1 MVRRVPLHAFALAMI
16 SIKGAGAEDARLP
29 QLKNGAC
36 VMRNARWLVTG
47 IAVVVT
53 LAVGVGVGLFAGG
66 AFKGFSPTLEAEV
79 DDRSSQIVEAVTT
92 EKQVVLLSL
101 AIQGIDVVEQETAQ
115 FFGVTIPGT
124 DRSSFMQYSFTAKLG
139 LEGEPVTIA
148 ETGENAYLVTVP
160 EFVFIGHDDAVFETA
175 VEKNGVLSWA
185 TPEIDTTDMVNR
197 ILSSDAEAEY
207 VSMHT
212 DTLRAQAGSFY
223 SQIILSIDPSATVEF
238 EYL

>member
-1 MVRRVPLHAFALAMI
+1 
-16 SIKGAGAEDARLP
+16 
-29 QLKNGAC
+29 
-36 VMRNARWLVTG
+36 
-47 IAVVVT
+47 
-53 LAVGVGVGLFAGG
+53 
-66 AFKGFSPTLEAEV
+66 
-79 DDRSSQIVEAVTT
+79 
-92 EKQVVLLSL
+92 
-101 AIQGIDVVEQETAQ
+101 
-115 FFGVTIPGT
+115 
-124 DRSSFMQYSFTAKLG
+124 LG

-212 DTLRAQAGSFY
+212 DTL
-223 SQIILSIDPSATVEF
+223 
-238 EYL
+238 